1 MVYETY
7 NAGSVKRVQ
16 LFDKNAT
23 WHTVYENEASQNL
36 QRTRVFTVEFQVSV
50 QNISVFIQ
58 GILHNSL
65 FDSLT

>member
-23 WHTVYENEASQNL
+23 WHTVYENGASQNL
-36 QRTRVFTVEFQVSV
+36 QRTRAFTVQFQVSV
-50 QNISVFIQ
+50 QSARLIMQ
-58 GILHNSL
+58 EILLNS
-65 FDSLT
+65 F